1 MEYIVKS
8 LSSIF
13 EKISEF
19 FDLFDLSFFVS
30 GATASSAIFF
40 WMYLAETNLLT
51 GLGNGWQILVVV
63 LAFYISGL
71 VCFAVGRWFRTEI
84 FRQQYQNEFDRHFR
98 QVLEIHGLASQEPF
112 KEYLNNATYRGI
124 WRLYTRLW
132 AEARQCPT
140 LIPSFSLL
148 KRYWVMAATYDGVA
162 FATFIWIAVF
172 FNWCLG
178 YGLQERLNWQVGV
191 IAILLLA
198 FIAKACMREAGRYV
212 KYQVEE
218 LVASIAVQ
226 QAKQTN
232 N

>member
-8 LSSIF
+8 LGSIF

-40 WMYLAETNLLT
+40 WMYLAGKNPLN

-63 LAFYISGL
+63 LTFYISGL

-84 FRQQYQNEFDRHFR
+84 LKQQYDNQFDRHFR
-98 QVLEIHGLASQEPF
+98 QVLEVHGLAFQEYF
-112 KEYLNNATYRGI
+112 KKYLDNTTQRGI
-124 WRLYTRLW
+124 WRLYTKLW
-132 AEARQCPT
+132 AEVRQCPE
-140 LIPSFSLL
+140 LAPSFLLL

-178 YGLQERLNWQVGV
+178 YGLQEKLDWIVGV

-212 KYQVEE
+212 KYQIEE

-226 QAKQTN
+226 RAIKS
-232 N
+232 